1 MMTGIVRNLEPGIWS
16 HVARSAL
23 VLSLT
28 AVLALPLSGMAADR
42 DKMEAELRQ
51 AADAFRQ
58 AKVEQALEH
67 VRQAIIADPTEP
79 RTHFTA
85 GQIHQSMRESAKAIA
100 AYTRV
105 IELQPLA
112 VDAFRNRGI
121 EHFRLGHVKES
132 VEDFNKEL
140 KLEPARLAHH
150 WMRGLSFYYAG
161 QFASGKTQFE
171 IHKSVNPHD
180 VENAVWHFLC
190 TAKAESI
197 GKARELYIPIK
208 GDSRVPM
215 MEVHALFGGKGTVED
230 VMKAVERG
238 EPRQLE
244 LNNRYFFA
252 HLYLGLYYDAL
263 GDRRKMKEHID
274 LATGKY
280 AQKHYMGDCARVH
293 KMMIEGKLSH
303 QGKKPAVVRKPAK
316 KKNSEGK

>member
-1 MMTGIVRNLEPGIWS
+1 MGILQHFIPR
-16 HVARSAL
+16 AAMAAAL
-23 VLSLT
+23 VGVLSLP
-28 AVLALPLSGMAADR
+28 VSVGAADR
-42 DKMEAELRQ
+42 DKMEAALQ
-51 AADAFRQ
+51 KAAEAFRQ
-58 AKVEQALEH
+58 ARVEQALEH
-67 VRQAIIADPTEP
+67 VREAIVADPAAP
-79 RTHFTA
+79 RPHFTA
-85 GQIHQSMRESAKAIA
+85 GQIYQSMRESAKAIA
-100 AYTRV
+100 AYSRV
-105 IELQPLA
+105 IELEPRA

-132 VEDFNKEL
+132 VEDFNREL

-190 TAKAESI
+190 TAKAENI
-197 GKARELYIPIK
+197 DKARELYIPIK
-208 GDSRVPM
+208 GDSRIPM

-230 VMKAVERG
+230 VMKAVESG

-263 GDRRKMKEHID
+263 GDRKKMKEHID

-293 KMMIEGKLSH
+293 KMMIEGRLSH
-303 QGKKPAVVRKPAK
+303 QGKKSAAIRKPAK
-316 KKNSEGK
+316 KEDGEENAK

>member
-1 MMTGIVRNLEPGIWS
+1 MGILQHFIPR
-16 HVARSAL
+16 AAMAAAL
-23 VLSLT
+23 VGVLSLPVSVG
-28 AVLALPLSGMAADR
+28 AVDR
-42 DKMEAELRQ
+42 DKMEAALQ
-51 AADAFRQ
+51 KAAEAFRQ
-58 AKVEQALEH
+58 ARVEQALEH
-67 VRQAIIADPTEP
+67 VREAIVADPAAP
-79 RTHFTA
+79 RPHFTA
-85 GQIHQSMRESAKAIA
+85 GQIYQSMRESAKAIA
-100 AYTRV
+100 AYSRV
-105 IELQPLA
+105 IELEPRA

-132 VEDFNKEL
+132 VEDFNREL

-190 TAKAESI
+190 TAKAENI
-197 GKARELYIPIK
+197 DKARELYIPIK
-208 GDSRVPM
+208 GDSRIPM

-230 VMKAVERG
+230 VMKAVESG

-263 GDRRKMKEHID
+263 GDRKKMKEHID

-293 KMMIEGKLSH
+293 KMMIEGRLSH
-303 QGKKPAVVRKPAK
+303 QGKKSAVIRKPAK
-316 KKNSEGK
+316 KEDREENAK

>member
-1 MMTGIVRNLEPGIWS
+1 MKELLRK
-16 HVARSAL
+16 VALAFL
-23 VLSLT
+23 VLAGVSS
-28 AVLALPLSGMAADR
+28 VGAADR
-42 DKMEAELRQ
+42 DRLEAELRK
-51 AADAFRQ
+51 AAEAFRGGD
-58 AKVEQALEH
+58 AEQALEH
-67 VRQAIIADPTEP
+67 VKQAVIADPSEP
-79 RTHFTA
+79 RAHFTA
-85 GQIHQSMRESAKAIA
+85 GQIHQAMRDSAKAIT
-100 AYTRV
+100 AYSKV
-105 IELQPLA
+105 IELEPRA

-132 VEDFNKEL
+132 VEDFNREL

-161 QFASGKTQFE
+161 EFVSGKSQFE
-171 IHKSVNPHD
+171 VHKSVNPHD

-190 TAKAESI
+190 TAKAENI
-197 GKARELYIPIK
+197 EKARDLYIPIE

-238 EPRQLE
+238 EPRQAE
-244 LNNRYFFA
+244 LKNRYFFA

-263 GDRRKMKEHID
+263 GDKKKMKEHID

-280 AQKHYMGDCARVH
+280 AQQHYMGDCARVH

-303 QGKKPAVVRKPAK
+303 QGKRAPVVRKPAK
-316 KKNSEGK
+316 KK